1 MSRLSTAPNRNPS
14 LVEELEKLEQ
24 SCTLM
29 LQEIDHNFSKAHRI
43 VTSSIIP
50 TVEAYAHHSQNVW
63 EGSKFW
69 KQFFEASANVSL
81 SGYEEPAIDESE
93 DHTYTGDSVQDSSL
107 QTTPTRTL
115 DDDQGDATPDQDVED
130 ETEASLLD
138 SPSNATG
145 VMSTLKVARTS
156 NSAARSPP
164 PSKARTARLPTR
176 PRQSSE
182 QPSTPRT
189 QTHVE
194 GELLS
199 SSPFEPPSAFQ
210 PSTAQR
216 QNHDPLLHRV
226 LDKTY
231 RIQAT
236 PHGTAL
242 KTKSKPASKQDQTP
256 ATTTRTRTFA
266 FDSSPVSSPA
276 MPAPQL
282 RSDLFSPA
290 QPSAKKQPRLPRT
303 PGVPIASPQ
312 PRLTSAGR
320 PVTRQPTN
328 PQDITKRTPALWD
341 SDDEDDTSAFGMSPP
356 KTMQFAVPSNR
367 LMQTPAREA
376 SRRIVADLLSEA
388 GAEGTDEIE
397 WDDGEGEAPSPT
409 VIRGLE
415 DDSTF

>member
-1 MSRLSTAPNRNPS
+1 MSRLSTAPARNPS

-50 TVEAYAHHSQNVW
+50 IVEAYAEHSQNVW

-81 SGYEEPAIDESE
+81 SGYEEPVADE
-93 DHTYTGDSVQDSSL
+93 DHTYTGQSL
-107 QTTPTRTL
+107 QDLSSQTPPTRTL
-115 DDDQGDATPDQDVED
+115 QEEDTDTTPQQAEDDLED
-130 ETEASLLD
+130 DTSLLD

-145 VMSTLKVARTS
+145 VMSTPKLPDSAHRTVK
-156 NSAARSPP
+156 SPP
-164 PSKARTARLPTR
+164 ASKVRQVRLPTR
-176 PRQSSE
+176 PQQHSE
-182 QPSTPRT
+182 EPSTPRGQRDT
-189 QTHVE
+189 E
-194 GELLS
+194 ALLS

-236 PHGTAL
+236 PHGTAR
-242 KTKSKPASKQDQTP
+242 KMKMVPERKQERTP
-256 ATTTRTRTFA
+256 ATSTRTMA
-266 FDSSPVSSPA
+266 FVSSPASSPA

-282 RSDLFSPA
+282 RSELFSPA
-290 QPSAKKQPRLPRT
+290 PPSTKKYPRLPCT
-303 PGVPIASPQ
+303 PGVPLASPQ

-320 PVTRQPTN
+320 PVARQPTN
-328 PQDITKRTPALWD
+328 TQDITRRTPALWD
-341 SDDEDDTSAFGMSPP
+341 SDDDDDTGAFDMSPP
-356 KTMQFAVPSNR
+356 KTMQFAVPSSR

-376 SRRIVADLLSEA
+376 SKRIVADLLSEA

-397 WDDGEGEAPSPT
+397 WDDEGQDPPSPT
-409 VIRGLE
+409 VIKALE